1 MGKHKKS
8 KLTFSIFIRKAE
20 ATAFLYSTVCIS
32 YQDTSC
38 IQSQN
43 QDIFLHRVKLKTDLQ
58 AFLIQFSCISS
69 QFLPPLA

>member
-1 MGKHKKS
+1 MLWNVLFCNKESTYQVGKHKKS

-58 AFLIQFSCISS
+58 AF
-69 QFLPPLA
+69 